1 MDRLRPHT
9 LALIVDDEPDIC
21 ELLEITLS
29 RLQIGSRRAMSLAQA
44 QELLKRYTFDLC
56 LTDLRLPDGDGIAL
70 VAHIQKTSPR
80 TLVAVITAHGSMETA
95 IQALKAGAFD
105 FITKPIESAGSGPW
119 SDRPCGSRS
128 AVPRRRPGSSAIPRP
143 CGRSA

>member
-1 MDRLRPHT
+1 MDRLRPNT

-29 RLQIGSRRAMSLAQA
+29 RLQIGSRRAMSLCQA

-70 VAHIQKTSPR
+70 VAHIQTTSPR
-80 TLVAVITAHGSMETA
+80 TPVAVITAHGSMETA

-105 FITKPIESAGSGPW
+105 FITKPIDLGGL
-119 SDRPCGSRS
+119 R
-128 AVPRRRPGSSAIPRP
+128 AVVG
-143 CGRSA
+143 